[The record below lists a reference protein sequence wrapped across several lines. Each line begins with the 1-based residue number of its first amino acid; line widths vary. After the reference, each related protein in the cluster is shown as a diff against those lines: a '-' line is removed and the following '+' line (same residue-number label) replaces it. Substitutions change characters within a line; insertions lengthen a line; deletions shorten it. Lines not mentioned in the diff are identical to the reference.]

1 MVFPLSPRS
10 RVWGRRADSLVRV
23 FEGAELAG
31 LLPQGADVGV
41 LEVRPAT
48 GSDSLRIEQVRRA
61 NREWLSPWEATLP
74 PGSTELPPTWRE
86 YTRAMDKSMRDR
98 SGMLVAIEVDGQIAG
113 SVSVGAVQHGAMSQG
128 VLGYWIGERFSGRG
142 VTSAAVAAVIDLMIL
157 DLGLHRL
164 EINVRPN
171 NNPSLGLCRRLG
183 LRREGFKPRYMSIAG
198 EWADHVAFGVD
209 REDLRETSMV
219 ESLFMSRQDDLGTA
233 LAL

>member
-1 MVFPLSPRS
+1 MFFSLSPSS

-23 FEGAELAG
+23 FQGEELAG
-31 LLPQGADVGV
+31 LLPPGALVDAVTI
-41 LEVRPAT
+41 RPAT

-61 NREWLSPWEATLP
+61 NRDWLSPWEATLP

-86 YTRAMDKSMRDR
+86 YARAMDKSMRD
-98 SGMLVAIEVDGQIAG
+98 STGMLVAIDVDGEVAG

-128 VLGYWIGERFSGRG
+128 VLGYWIGERFAGRG
-142 VTSAAVAAVIDLMIL
+142 LTSVAVAAVIDLMIL

-171 NNPSLGLCRRLG
+171 NDPSLGLCRRLS

-198 EWADHVAFGVD
+198 DWADHVAFAVD
-209 REDLRETSMV
+209 SEDLRELTMI
-219 ESLFMSRQDDLGTA
+219 ESLLLSRQKDLGA
-233 LAL
+233 QAM